1 MASDSVTGY
10 LEFEELHSDKFPVSI
25 LSDKRLIIF
34 REKTTDMLY
43 IAYQQGGM
51 AVFRDPENGRP
62 MTYSH
67 WKEKY
72 GI

>member
-1 MASDSVTGY
+1 MPKKEY
-10 LEFEELHSDKFPVSI
+10 PCCMQFEELKSDKFPVSA
-25 LSDKRLIIF
+25 LSDARLIIF

-43 IAYQQGGM
+43 IAYQNGGM

-67 WKEKY
+67 WLEKY
-72 GI
+72 K